1 MKVSWMDERLTAPQK
16 RVVLWS
22 FGALLLCLAMNA
34 YHYSLEGAKG
44 LYLWNRTGLFR
55 SLILIA
61 FIPGSLALLSFP
73 LEKLKKKSA
82 SKIMRGVSLACSL
95 IVALLSIGIFV
106 FLFIG
111 PRSGS
116 VEPPR
121 LTLIN
126 PAEGIQQSS
135 LSLTAGGIFS
145 NSSAPLHAQ
154 PTGNST
160 VPASLAPPL
169 LRLSFSS
176 DPHWGADTSNNQARS
191 DILAH
196 IAERKPDAFFML
208 GDTVETG
215 SKALMWNFALA
226 DLEAIIP
233 SVPLRVLLGNHDALF
248 GGQYLYKKAFVQ
260 KDFKSDSG
268 SPYYYSIDAGVAKI
282 IVLDLPWGTEQF
294 NTQQKKWLTKTLTE
308 SNRTKPVIVLSHS
321 FFYASGYDD
330 PELDKPWYDHFQNIP
345 AITPLFEQYGVDLVI
360 SGHNHYQEYLETNGV
375 HYAVI
380 GAMGGIP
387 DPKPKYVSPASKW
400 IAVNQHGWLDVDIY
414 EGELVLSFR
423 DQNNAVLH
431 QEQILY

>member
-1 MKVSWMDERLTAPQK
+1 MKISWMDERLTAPQK
-16 RVVLWS
+16 RVILWS
-22 FGALLLCLAMNA
+22 LGALLLCLAMNA

-55 SLILIA
+55 GLILMA

-73 LEKLKKKSA
+73 LEKLKQKSA
-82 SKIMRGVSLACSL
+82 SKIMRGISLASSVV
-95 IVALLSIGIFV
+95 VALLSAGILA
-106 FLFIG
+106 FLIIG

-121 LTLIN
+121 LKLIN
-126 PAEGIQQSS
+126 PVQGIQPSS
-135 LSLTAGGIFS
+135 PSLAAGGIFS
-145 NSSAPLHAQ
+145 NSAAPLTAQ
-154 PTGNST
+154 PAGQSV

-176 DPHWGADTSNNQARS
+176 DPHWGADTSNTQARS

-248 GGQYLYKKAFVQ
+248 GGQYLYKKAFIQ

-268 SPYYYSIDAGVAKI
+268 SPYYYSIDAGAAEI

-294 NTQQKKWLTKTLTE
+294 NARQKKWLTKTLTE

-345 AITPLFEQYGVDLVI
+345 AITPLFEQHGVDLVI
-360 SGHNHYQEYLETNGV
+360 SGHNHYQEYLEKNSV

-414 EGELVLSFR
+414 EGEMVLSFR

-431 QEQILY
+431 QEQIRY

>member
-1 MKVSWMDERLTAPQK
+1 M
-16 RVVLWS
+16 
-22 FGALLLCLAMNA
+22 
-34 YHYSLEGAKG
+34 
-44 LYLWNRTGLFR
+44 
-55 SLILIA
+55 A

-73 LEKLKKKSA
+73 LEKLKKKSV
-82 SKIMRGVSLACSL
+82 SKIMRGISLASSVA
-95 IVALLSIGIFV
+95 VALISIGILA
-106 FLFIG
+106 FLILG

-121 LTLIN
+121 LKLIN
-126 PAEGIQQSS
+126 PAEGIPSS
-135 LSLTAGGIFS
+135 LQTLSSGGIFS
-145 NSSAPLHAQ
+145 NAETHTSTQAA
-154 PTGNST
+154 GNSDI
-160 VPASLAPPL
+160 PASLAPPL

-176 DPHWGADTSNNQARS
+176 DPHWGADTSNSQARA

-196 IAERKPDAFFML
+196 IAERKPDGFFML

-260 KDFKSDSG
+260 NNFKSDSG
-268 SPYYYSIDAGVAKI
+268 SPYYYSINAGVATI

-294 NTQQKKWLTKTLTE
+294 NTRQKKWLTKALAE

-321 FFYASGYDD
+321 FFHASGYDD
-330 PELDKPWYDHFQNIP
+330 PELDKPWYDHFQNVP

-360 SGHNHYQEYLETNGV
+360 SGHNHYQEYLEKNGV

-380 GAMGGIP
+380 GAMGGIL
-387 DPKPKYVSPASKW
+387 DPKPTYISPASKW
-400 IAVNQHGWLDVDIY
+400 MAVGQHGWLDVDIY
-414 EGELVLSFR
+414 DSEMMLTFK
-423 DQNNAVLH
+423 DQNSTILH
-431 QEQILY
+431 QEHIRY